1 MFFHDGTI
9 LHLLLRPCAVF
20 RVCISPSH
28 SSLATSDL
36 TPPPPPYRHP
46 DQSNHEPGHPVP
58 EKKSFTDQELFEL
71 IDPIIDQDD
80 RNRDGYIDY
89 SEFMLAQQNQ
99 PPPPPPQQQQ
109 QLHQQQQQ
117 GVPA

>member
-1 MFFHDGTI
+1 MFPLSRLGSGPLGVTA
-9 LHLLLRPCAVF
+9 RPSVRRA
-20 RVCISPSH
+20 
-28 SSLATSDL
+28 
-36 TPPPPPYRHP
+36 

-58 EKKSFTDQELFEL
+58 EKKVFTDQELFEL

-99 PPPPPPQQQQ
+99 PPPPPPP
-109 QLHQQQQQ
+109 HQQQQQ
-117 GVPA
+117 QQQQHGMPA